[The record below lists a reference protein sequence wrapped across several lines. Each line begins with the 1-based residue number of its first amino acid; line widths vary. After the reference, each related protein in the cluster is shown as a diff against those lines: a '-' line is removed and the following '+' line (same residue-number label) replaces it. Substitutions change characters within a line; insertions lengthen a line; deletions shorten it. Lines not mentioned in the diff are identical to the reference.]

1 MKPLLP
7 VDRTADG
14 RTAGDS
20 TALGR
25 TPGLPLPGG
34 RAPRLPLPGGRSL
47 RLYPRA
53 VLVGGL
59 LLLLLLGAAAW
70 TLTAGDY
77 PLPVREV
84 LDILGGGGR
93 RADRYI
99 VMEVRLPRMLT
110 ALLVGAALGLAGAL
124 FQTLARNPLGSPD
137 VIGFTVGSATG
148 ALTVIL
154 LIGGGAAFVA
164 GGAVVGGLVTS
175 LLVYLLARRGGTQ
188 GHRLVLVGIGLSSLL
203 SSLNAYLIA
212 RASFGDA
219 QSAAVWLTGSLNA
232 RGWEHCTPLAL
243 ALLVLLPAA
252 LLLGRPL
259 RMLEMGDETAASLGV
274 RTELVRIRLVL
285 IGVALTAAATAAAG
299 PVPFI
304 ALIAPQAVRRLTR
317 TAGPNLLGS
326 ALLGALLLALSD
338 LAAQRLLA
346 PTQLPVGVLTGI
358 IGGAYLVWLITRQW
372 RRPA

>member
-1 MKPLLP
+1 MTLLKL
-7 VDRTADG
+7 VDRPKA
-14 RTAGDS
+14 
-20 TALGR
+20 
-25 TPGLPLPGG
+25 
-34 RAPRLPLPGGRSL
+34 LPLPGGRSL
-47 RLYPRA
+47 RLHPRA
-53 VLVGGL
+53 ALVGAL
-59 LLLLLLGAAAW
+59 LLVLLLGAAAW
-70 TLTAGDY
+70 SLTAGDY
-77 PLPVREV
+77 PLPVRDV

-99 VMEVRLPRMLT
+99 VMDVRLPRLLT

-124 FQTLARNPLGSPD
+124 FQSLARNPLGSPD

-154 LIGGGAAFVA
+154 LIGGGAAYVA

-175 LLVYLLARRGGTQ
+175 LLVYLLARRGGTH
-188 GHRLVLVGIGLSSLL
+188 GYRLVLVGIGVSALL
-203 SSLNAYLIA
+203 ASLNAYLIA
-212 RASFGDA
+212 RASFSDA

-232 RGWEHCTPLAL
+232 RGWQHCTPLAL
-243 ALLVLLPAA
+243 ALLVLLPGA

-259 RMLEMGDETAASLGV
+259 RMLEMGEETAASLGV
-274 RTELVRIRLVL
+274 RTETVRIRLVL

-304 ALIAPQAVRRLTR
+304 ALIAPQAARRLTR
-317 TAGPNLLGS
+317 TTGPNLLPA

-346 PTQLPVGVLTGI
+346 PTQLPVGILTGLL
-358 IGGAYLVWLITRQW
+358 GGAYLLHLITRH
-372 RRPA
+372 RG